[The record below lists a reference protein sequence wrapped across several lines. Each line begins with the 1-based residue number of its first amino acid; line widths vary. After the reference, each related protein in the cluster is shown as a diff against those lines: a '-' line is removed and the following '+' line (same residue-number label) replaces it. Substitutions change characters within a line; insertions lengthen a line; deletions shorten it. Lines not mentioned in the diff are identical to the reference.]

1 MNSKVKNTVAW
12 TYIISDLNGEEIVE
26 TFNEKELQKTN
37 QKEFRIEKVTEKK
50 KETSCMS
57 NGKDM
62 IIHLIVELI
71 KVI

>member
-50 KETSCMS
+50 KTKPAVCPMER
-57 NGKDM
+57 
-62 IIHLIVELI
+62 I
-71 KVI
+71 

>member
-26 TFNEKELQKTN
+26 TFNEKELQNTN
-37 QKEFRIEKVTEKK
+37 QKEFIIEKVTEKK
-50 KETSCMS
+50 NETRCMS